1 MEKGENNRIWI
12 SRSILVINGEYTAA
26 AAIQQSVQFVD
37 IFEMWCTEDCIYLF
51 YSQQLGAGLI
61 TLQVGLFTFFF
72 FFFFPNF
79 FFQMTWKRPH
89 SVRFHHAWGGHSP
102 WQTPQRCGFSHL
114 EGVFELGG
122 KKGKSA
128 SHVCSARPAAVFIM
142 SLLEGT
148 EMNDIGVFFSRELW
162 HSPLKENNALFSSQS
177 TQSEHWKKK
186 KNLIAIHL
194 NESTANQVINPNKDA
209 SVWHHY
215 CKYAIALSCSDVST
229 PPILWH
235 LDTFYGVFGREE
247 EERGR

>member
-1 MEKGENNRIWI
+1 MNFPIYPCDKRGVHGSSSYPAECAVCRYLWDVMY
-12 SRSILVINGEYTAA
+12 RRL
-26 AAIQQSVQFVD
+26 
-37 IFEMWCTEDCIYLF
+37 YLF
-51 YSQQLGAGLI
+51 ILFPAAWSWSYHTPGWIVHILIFFSQL
-61 TLQVGLFTFFF
+61 
-72 FFFFPNF
+72 

-122 KKGKSA
+122 KKGESA

-177 TQSEHWKKK
+177 TQSEQWKK

-194 NESTANQVINPNKDA
+194 NESTANQVINLNKDA

-247 EERGR
+247 EEKRGR